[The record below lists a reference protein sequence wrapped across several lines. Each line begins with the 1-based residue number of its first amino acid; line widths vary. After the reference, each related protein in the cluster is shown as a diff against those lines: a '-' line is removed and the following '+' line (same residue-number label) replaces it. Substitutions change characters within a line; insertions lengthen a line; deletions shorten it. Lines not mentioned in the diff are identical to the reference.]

1 MKQSWLTRAQWAV
14 SPQIPSPGP
23 PRADSA
29 VISIRVCSRMWRKSH
44 FSELL
49 SGKVQDVVRKNTL
62 EAAQVEV
69 WAGGGRSHITKGNN
83 RCSSDRGW
91 RSNNILRRQACVSPV
106 WWAPLGSEG
115 NHSGQWRGNCNC
127 EEEPRVGGSFKTE
140 GQSWELQR
148 SSRQTP
154 CKPVEKRS
162 DVL

>member
-91 RSNNILRRQACVSPV
+91 RSNDTLGDRLVFNQSDGHPWGQRAIAQDSGGETATARRSHE
-106 WWAPLGSEG
+106 W
-115 NHSGQWRGNCNC
+115 
-127 EEEPRVGGSFKTE
+127 EEA
-140 GQSWELQR
+140 
-148 SSRQTP
+148 
-154 CKPVEKRS
+154 
-162 DVL
+162 